1 MTLHP
6 DSCCRPAD
14 LAGWLAVYGCV
25 LQRCPMLSQVEAA
38 AYASQEYAER
48 NSSNAVTS
56 LNKQMANALP
66 GYNWKNM
73 LDCLMTTAC
82 TGRQQSRHLG

>member
-1 MTLHP
+1 
-6 DSCCRPAD
+6 
-14 LAGWLAVYGCV
+14 
-25 LQRCPMLSQVEAA
+25 MLSQVEAA
-38 AYASQEYAER
+38 AYASQEYAKR
-48 NSSNAVTS
+48 NSSSAVTS

-82 TGRQQSRHLG
+82 TGRQTSHWV